1 MLKKAKKILTGIIA
15 SAMVLSCAGCGT
27 GKSTAYALTVDG
39 YQVKAGVY
47 IIISILRF
55 RKPKILLKKLM
66 KSWML
71 LMKKLLK
78 RSK

>member
-47 IIISILRF
+47 IYYQYTAFQEAKRQGFFTVGRRQNNNSLR
-55 RKPKILLKKLM
+55 
-66 KSWML
+66 
-71 LMKKLLK
+71 
-78 RSK
+78 